1 MNQEII
7 IAAIDALKIIGPSV
21 ILPIFI
27 LWMTNRNA
35 RKNREIEQE
44 FELKKL
50 QKNKELDVDYSIE
63 LNRKK
68 HHIIVHSALVNIL
81 FDIQKLHI
89 SLSGHCSDVSCIDDA
104 MKEFQNKFTEQQAKI
119 SEYQIFLSS
128 NITNRLYKFYSLLG
142 ELAVELREIKESKQ
156 FEIAI
161 ASVYNYSVRLAE
173 EIIYIQNEILAKRKE
188 LNSDFNTLELPYFRS
203 CCGQEPPDNIKQQYE
218 NIRKKKMAIASALD
232 KLPLELPVVLEKEI
246 ILNQ

>member
-173 EIIYIQNEILAKRKE
+173 EIDYLKAQNDSLSQEIVVKDSIYK
-188 LNSDFNTLELPYFRS
+188 F
-203 CCGQEPPDNIKQQYE
+203 IK
-218 NIRKKKMAIASALD
+218 
-232 KLPLELPVVLEKEI
+232 
-246 ILNQ
+246 